1 MCSSYQLKF
10 GTSKNKKL
18 NKKENNGDSKSFKLA
33 NKTSV
38 LFAHVFSGE
47 DLAS

>member
-1 MCSSYQLKF
+1 MEIVKA
-10 GTSKNKKL
+10 L
-18 NKKENNGDSKSFKLA
+18 NKLA